1 MLTIVDS
8 KPSPEFTPISL
19 ADVYNR
25 NGASFSGD
33 ELANERLA
41 ERDLS
46 LTGENV
52 IRGIPFHL
60 GDAEGNN
67 VLFLRDDEVTLDF
80 DEPLTCRYLVF
91 IHTALTKRDAPDE
104 DGITRPSRGRII
116 LGDKVAD
123 YQLLYEDGSVG
134 SVPIRRRFAI
144 GEIRKDWG
152 DECFEAVPLT
162 KPIAVPTI
170 SERMSAGEPPGP
182 FFGNSQT
189 RVGTDPAGHSVPV
202 GYWVYALEN
211 QKPDQ
216 AVVGIRFVPSKKIP
230 PNPPLPKGG
239 TLDAALPKGG
249 TLDAALPKGG
259 SLDAALPKGGSLD
272 AALPKGGSLDAALPR
287 GGSLDAALPKGGS
300 LDAALP
306 KGGSLDAASPK
317 GGSLDAALPKGG
329 SLDAAL
335 PKGGSSDAVLILG
348 LTATSLEENPLR
360 WGRRQ
365 KALITLPEGV
375 SIGRPDAAGRY
386 PGLGIDLGQ
395 IISVTPRLEYDNAH
409 WRDGYNNK
417 APIRAGNQFVVE
429 YCAHPA
435 ARFTVASKD
444 SISFAV
450 SGSLINQATTLKP
463 INPAE
468 QDVII
473 KVVEAKSR
481 KKVAVKL
488 HIHGEAGEYLP
499 PADRHRIPNPYW
511 FEDYSADYIA
521 NGLHFCTYV
530 DGETRVK
537 LPLGGVYIEVSKGF
551 EIKPIREVYNISPE
565 TAEIVIEIEHVLP
578 WREKKWVSADTHVH
592 FLSPKTALLE
602 GAGEGV
608 NVVNLLASQWG
619 ELFTN
624 VSDFDGCTT
633 FGSKEAGGDGEY
645 LVRVGTEN
653 RQHVLGHISLCGY
666 NGRIITPLTTGGPD
680 ESALGDEVEVT
691 LSQWAKQCKEQGG
704 VVVLPH
710 FPNPRCEG
718 AAAIVLNH
726 IDAVEMTS
734 WGNLY
739 AGIDPYSLS
748 DWYRYLNC
756 GYFVAAVGGTDKMSA
771 TTAVGTV
778 RTYALIEGDEFTY
791 DAWKEA
797 IRSGRTFATYGP
809 LMEFS
814 VEGHPMGS
822 RIELPSGGGTLDA
835 EWHLAT
841 VTVPLSKVELVVNGE
856 TRDVVSVP
864 ASQRE
869 AQGSFSVRVDKSSWI
884 ALRVRGGYP
893 DKREMIAAHS
903 SPVMVK
909 VEGTE
914 FFAAADAMT
923 ILEQIEGAIAF
934 IDTVATKAAAEAYKA
949 VKMTLTSAHRALH
962 NRMHNMG
969 VFHNHSPL
977 DKHDHPDHGDQ

>member
-1 MLTIVDS
+1 MIRDRHSSLITFHALQILTEVTHILKILQIGEIIMPTIVDS

-19 ADVYNR
+19 VNVYNR

-33 ELANERLA
+33 ELADDTLA
-41 ERDLS
+41 GKELS

-60 GDAEGNN
+60 GRVEGNN
-67 VLFLRDDEVTLDF
+67 ILFLKDDAVTHPLPPPKRGVTLNLNA
-80 DEPLTCRYLVF
+80 PITCRYLVF
-91 IHTALTKRDAPDE
+91 IHTAVTRRDAPDE
-104 DGITRPSRGRII
+104 DGITRPPRGRII
-116 LGDKVAD
+116 LGDKVAE
-123 YQLLYEDGSVG
+123 YQILYEDGSEQ

-144 GEIRKDWG
+144 GELRKDWG
-152 DECFEAVPLT
+152 DECFEAVPLS
-162 KPIAVPTI
+162 KPIAIPTT
-170 SERMSAGEPPGP
+170 SERMSAGEPPNG

-189 RVGTDPAGHSVPV
+189 RVGFAGSSVPV

-216 AVVGIRFVPSKKIP
+216 AITGIRFVPTD
-230 PNPPLPKGG
+230 G
-239 TLDAALPKGG
+239 AL
-249 TLDAALPKGG
+249 
-259 SLDAALPKGGSLD
+259 
-272 AALPKGGSLDAALPR
+272 
-287 GGSLDAALPKGGS
+287 
-300 LDAALP
+300 
-306 KGGSLDAASPK
+306 
-317 GGSLDAALPKGG
+317 
-329 SLDAAL
+329 
-335 PKGGSSDAVLILG
+335 LILG
-348 LTATSLEENPLR
+348 LTATNLEENPLR

-365 KALITLPEGV
+365 KTLVTLPKGV
-375 SIGRPDAAGRY
+375 NIGRPDASGRY

-395 IISVTPRLEYDNAH
+395 IISVTPRLDYDNAH
-409 WRDGYNNK
+409 WKDGYNNK
-417 APIRAGNQFVVE
+417 APVRVENQFVVE

-444 SISFAV
+444 NLSFSARDCQNNNPLPPLV
-450 SGSLINQATTLKP
+450 RGIKGDDGDAEIPSLKP

-468 QDVII
+468 QDVTI
-473 KVVEAKSR
+473 KVIEAMSR

-499 PADRHRIPNPYW
+499 PMDRHRIPNPYW

-521 NGLHFCTYV
+521 NGVHFCTYI

-537 LPLGGVYIEVSKGF
+537 LPTYPRPLQGGEEGKGNVYIEVSKGF
-551 EIKPIREVYNISPE
+551 EIKPIREVYNITPE
-565 TAEIVIEIEHVLP
+565 TTEIVIEIEHVLP
-578 WREKKWVSADTHVH
+578 WREKGWVSADTHVH

-624 VSDFDGCTT
+624 VGDFDGKTN

-680 ESALGDEVEVT
+680 ESALGDAVEVT

-718 AAAIVLNH
+718 AAAIVLNY

-739 AGIDPYSLS
+739 GGIDPYSLS

-778 RTYALIEGDEFTY
+778 RTYALIENEEFTY

-797 IRSGRTFATYGP
+797 VRSGRTFATYGP

-822 RIELPSGGGTLDA
+822 RIELPSTGGTLNA
-835 EWHLAT
+835 EWRVAT
-841 VTVPLSKVELVVNGE
+841 VTVPVSKVEFVVNGE
-856 TRDVVSVP
+856 TKDVVNIP
-864 ASQRE
+864 ANQRE

-884 ALRVRGGYP
+884 GLRVRGAYS

-909 VEGTE
+909 VDGTE

-934 IDTVATKAAAEAYKA
+934 IDTVATKAEAKAYKA

-969 VFHNHSPL
+969 VFHNHSPM
-977 DKHDHPDHGDQ
+977 DEHEHPHHKHC